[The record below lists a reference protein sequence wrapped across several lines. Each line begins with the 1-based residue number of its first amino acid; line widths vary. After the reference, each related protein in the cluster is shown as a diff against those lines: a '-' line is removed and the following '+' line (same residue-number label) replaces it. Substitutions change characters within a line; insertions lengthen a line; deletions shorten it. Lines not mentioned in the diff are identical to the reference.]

1 MHTRNYLSAFLL
13 VSLFV
18 LSVGATASSAFQLG
32 GRPAPDWVQRLE
44 RPDRIAGL
52 KIEQVIARLALK
64 PGMVI
69 ADIGA
74 GSGVF
79 SRPLAKAVA
88 PSGKV
93 YSVDIDQGLLDHI
106 NERARQENIS
116 NIRTVLGKFEDPAIP
131 GKDVDMAFFHD
142 VFHHI
147 EKREAYL
154 KALATYIKPNGMITI
169 IEMDRSD
176 PNTAHREE
184 PNMLVSR
191 ADVDKSLAALGF
203 HPAKEHNDL
212 FPGTKWFVIYQ
223 RR

>member
-1 MHTRNYLSAFLL
+1 MHKRTYLSVFLL
-13 VSLFV
+13 VSLLA
-18 LSVGATASSAFQLG
+18 LSVGATDSLALQLG
-32 GRPAPDWVQRLE
+32 GREAPDWIQRLE
-44 RPDRIAGL
+44 RPDRLAGL
-52 KIEQVIARLALK
+52 KVEEIVKRLQLK

-74 GSGVF
+74 GSGIF
-79 SRPLAKAVA
+79 SRPMAKAVA

-106 NERARQENIS
+106 NQRAKQENIA
-116 NIRTVLGKFEDPAIP
+116 NIRTVLGKFADPAIP
-131 GKDVDMAFFHD
+131 AKDVDMAFIHD
-142 VFHHI
+142 VLHHI
-147 EKREAYL
+147 EQRETYL
-154 KALATYIKPNGMITI
+154 KALATYIKPNGMVTI
-169 IEMDRSD
+169 IEMDRND

-191 ADVDKSLAALGF
+191 ADADKWMASLGF

-223 RR
+223 KH

>member
-1 MHTRNYLSAFLL
+1 MHKRTYLSVFLL
-13 VSLFV
+13 VSLLA
-18 LSVGATASSAFQLG
+18 LSVGATDSLALQLG
-32 GRPAPDWVQRLE
+32 GREAPDWIQRLE
-44 RPDRIAGL
+44 RPDRLAGL
-52 KIEQVIARLALK
+52 KIEQIVSRLQLK

-74 GSGVF
+74 GSGIF
-79 SRPLAKAVA
+79 SRPMAKAVA

-106 NERARQENIS
+106 NQRAKQENIA
-116 NIRTVLGKFEDPAIP
+116 NIRTVLGKFADPAIP
-131 GKDVDMAFFHD
+131 AKDVDMAFIHD
-142 VFHHI
+142 VLHHI
-147 EKREAYL
+147 EQRETYL
-154 KALATYIKPNGMITI
+154 KALATYIKPNGMVTI
-169 IEMDRSD
+169 IEMDRND

-191 ADVDKSLAALGF
+191 ADADKWMASLGF

-223 RR
+223 KH